1 MVEVGIAEYFSIG
14 EAIGIIGTMFVVLYF
29 SRKHMQRLTLDVKTK
44 VLNDLDEKVRK
55 MAEIIIEK
63 PSMQKVIYRLEKPAE
78 ELAFAYYILFICS
91 HAYTMRQRKVL
102 DDDEWTGWLHWMK
115 NCFKYGTIGEQWE
128 QIQSERW
135 FNPDFENFLNEN
147 IIPRSADTKQTLY
160 YNCCISLLTFFC
172 CWNFNRITLLVD
184 TLITITMENGELI
197 KQVYLRFLVVDFTNT
212 TQIGNNLYTS
222 LRFQYHK

>member
-91 HAYTMRQRKVL
+91 HAYTMHQRKVL

-147 IIPRSADTKQTLY
+147 IIPRSTDSKQT
-160 YNCCISLLTFFC
+160 
-172 CWNFNRITLLVD
+172 
-184 TLITITMENGELI
+184 
-197 KQVYLRFLVVDFTNT
+197 
-212 TQIGNNLYTS
+212 
-222 LRFQYHK
+222 